1 MLSRFSL
8 NLFLSIC
15 FCISWQNIFAQSKK
29 IEVKNANTL
38 EADNRVPG
46 AQRLIGNVIFEH
58 EGTLLYCDSAY
69 LFDATNKMQAFSN
82 VKIIGDSTTITGNTA
97 NYDGSTKIA
106 DIVGN
111 VRMVDPSTILTTNAL
126 TYDLNN
132 KIASYTTGGKI
143 IGRKNKNELTSI
155 IGQYKSTL
163 KTLFFRKDVVLINP
177 DYTMK
182 SDTLQYN
189 TANETAYFFGP
200 TTIVSKEN
208 TIFCKLGYYNTKTDI
223 SQFEKKARIESKNQ
237 SIEANQIYYNRNAGI
252 GKARKNV
259 IISDTTEKLILTGN
273 KADYFEKEDKIIL
286 TDSAAMQKEMN
297 GDTLFLHG
305 DTLRSYID
313 TVIKKRILYA
323 YYKVK
328 FFKKDFQGAA
338 DSLIYSEIDSTIR
351 LFGKPILWNEVNQLT
366 ADTVYIQMANNEI
379 EKLFLNKAAFI
390 VSQED
395 SLHFNQLK
403 GKKIT
408 GYFYKSELKKIDI
421 RGNGESIYFA
431 ADNDSA
437 YIGVNKAVCTDML
450 IYLDSNKV
458 QSITF
463 IAQPVA
469 TLYPVNEIPWQELQ
483 LKGFKWFGE
492 KRPKRKEDIFYWKE
506 EPIKPIKSKRNTP

>member
-1 MLSRFSL
+1 MHFRFSS
-8 NLFLSIC
+8 NLILSFIC
-15 FCISWQNIFAQSKK
+15 CFIWQAAFAQFKK
-29 IEVKNANTL
+29 IEVKNADVL

-46 AQRLIGNVIFEH
+46 AQRLIGNVLFEH

-82 VKIIGDSTTITGNTA
+82 VKIIGDSTTITGNLA
-97 NYDGSTKIA
+97 NYDGTTKLA
-106 DIVGN
+106 DIMGN
-111 VRMVDPSTILTTNAL
+111 VKMVDPSTILTTNAL

-132 KIASYTTGGKI
+132 KVASYFTGGKI
-143 IGRKNKNELTSI
+143 IGRKNKNELTSLV
-155 IGQYKSTL
+155 GQYKSTL

-208 TIFCKLGYYNTKTDI
+208 TIFCQGGYYNTKTDI
-223 SQFEKKARIESKNQ
+223 SQFEKNARIDSKSQ
-237 SIEANQIYYNRNAGI
+237 RIEAAQIFYDRKAGL

-305 DTLRSYID
+305 DTLRSFVD
-313 TVIKKRILYA
+313 TVLKKRILYA

-328 FFKKDFQGAA
+328 FYKKDFQGAS

-351 LFGKPILWNEVNQLT
+351 LFGRPILWNEINQLT
-366 ADTVYIQMANNEI
+366 ADTVYIQLANNEI

-390 VSQED
+390 ISEED

-431 ADNDSA
+431 ADDDSA
-437 YIGVNKAVCTDML
+437 YIGVNKAVCSDML

-483 LKGFKWFGE
+483 LKGFKWLGE
-492 KRPKRKEDIFYWKE
+492 KRPKRKEDIFNWKE
-506 EPIKPIKSKRNTP
+506 EPVKSTKNKRNVP

>member
-1 MLSRFSL
+1 MQFRLSFYL
-8 NLFLSIC
+8 LLFFFAC
-15 FCISWQNIFAQSKK
+15 FLAQNSNAQNKK

-82 VKIIGDSTTITGNTA
+82 VRIVGDSTTITGNTA
-97 NYDGSTKIA
+97 NYDGSTKLA

-111 VRMVDPSTILTTNAL
+111 VKMIDPSTILTTNAL

-143 IGRKNKNELTSI
+143 IGRKNKNELTSL

-163 KTLFFRKDVVLINP
+163 KTLFFRKDVLLVNP

-189 TANETAYFFGP
+189 TANETAFFFGP
-200 TTIVSKEN
+200 TKIISKEN
-208 TIFCKLGYYNTKTDI
+208 TIFCQGGFYNTKTDI
-223 SQFEKKARIESKNQ
+223 SQFEKNARIVSKKQ
-237 SIEANQIYYNRNAGI
+237 SIEASQIYYDRKAGL

-259 IISDTTEKLILTGN
+259 IISDTTEKLMLTGN
-273 KADYFEKEDKIIL
+273 KADYYEKEDKIVL

-305 DTLRSYID
+305 DTLRSFID
-313 TVIKKRILYA
+313 TVLKKRILFA

-351 LFGKPILWNEVNQLT
+351 LFGRPILWNEINQLT

-431 ADNDSA
+431 ADDDSA

-450 IYLDSNKV
+450 IYLDSNEV

-483 LKGFKWFGE
+483 LKGFKWFGD
-492 KRPKRKEDIFYWKE
+492 KRPKRKEDIFHWKE
-506 EPIKPIKSKRNTP
+506 EPINPLRIKRNSP

>member
-1 MLSRFSL
+1 MQSRCSL

-15 FCISWQNIFAQSKK
+15 FCIIWQNIFAQSKK

-97 NYDGSTKIA
+97 NYDGTTKIA
-106 DIVGN
+106 DIIGN
-111 VRMVDPSTILTTNAL
+111 VKMVDPSTILTTNAL

-163 KTLFFRKDVVLINP
+163 KTLFFRRDVVLKNP

-200 TTIVSKEN
+200 TTILSKEN

-223 SQFEKKARIESKNQ
+223 SQFEKNARIVSKNQ
-237 SIEANQIYYNRNAGI
+237 SIEANQIYYDRNAGI

-259 IISDTTEKLILTGN
+259 LISDTTEKLILIGN

-390 VSQED
+390 FSQED

-431 ADNDSA
+431 ADNDSSF
-437 YIGVNKAVCTDML
+437 IGVNKAVCTDML